1 MERGG
6 GTENSDSLDRAAVT
20 QVLGGDR
27 RAFTGIYRR
36 NVRYIRIVGNRLL
49 RKPPEVDDF
58 IQDVFLKAFTHLRS
72 YRGTGQFR
80 SWLLRIAYT
89 TAINT
94 RKRTTEERPLD
105 PMILDV
111 TIPVERDSQPENQVL
126 VHEAIRFVREAL
138 AALPAQ
144 YARILELACF
154 FRLKYR
160 EIAEIIDIPVG
171 TIKAQAFRA
180 RILLRRQLLASRLF
194 P

>member
-1 MERGG
+1 
-6 GTENSDSLDRAAVT
+6 
-20 QVLGGDR
+20 
-27 RAFTGIYRR
+27 
-36 NVRYIRIVGNRLL
+36 
-49 RKPPEVDDF
+49 
-58 IQDVFLKAFTHLRS
+58 
-72 YRGTGQFR
+72 
-80 SWLLRIAYT
+80 
-89 TAINT
+89 
-94 RKRTTEERPLD
+94 
-105 PMILDV
+105 MILDV

-144 YARILELACF
+144 YARVLELACF